1 MKFKLAKGF
10 RRSLALC
17 LIAAAALALLT
28 VICFQLHAIP
38 SVPALLYM
46 VIIVQISLFGRL
58 IPALFASLV
67 AVGCLDYFFVEPV
80 FRIALA
86 GPLDVA
92 AAFAY
97 LTTAIVVTGLL
108 SKVRQSFQ
116 ELRRSEAR
124 LAEGEKLSRTGSWT
138 WTVANRDNAYWSA
151 GHFRVFGFDPQEKPV
166 PYQMALQRL
175 HPDDVGLFEERL
187 SQVIREKKIWEFD
200 FRVVLPDES
209 IKYVHTIGRPVLN
222 ESGDVIEYVGTVI
235 DVTEQHQS
243 TAALERAFAELKSLN
258 AQLRQTNERL
268 LGEIRERQQAQA
280 ALRISEQQRATQLAK
295 ANEVLRESLDTLA
308 GVPDLDAFLGQV
320 MASISRYF
328 GASLST
334 LRLLDF
340 EQNSLTVELV
350 LKEGKV
356 LSPVEAGFP
365 AEWRSVSPEEQHLT
379 FYRDKPTT
387 VTRLLDPQTPTP
399 PGLKEYFINL
409 GLRTGLV
416 MPLTS
421 AGHMYGLLA
430 FYFTEERD
438 FDPEALGIARALA
451 TQAGLA
457 IHLTRLARTAQQSA
471 VLEERN
477 RLAGEIHDSLAQIFA
492 GISMQLFASI
502 EALSLENDDS
512 RGYIERANELAH
524 FGLAEAR
531 RSALSLR
538 SDIIEDAGLLQAL
551 QMLVERANIA
561 GRLHCNFSSE
571 GFKEETLSLPARQ
584 NILRIAQEA
593 MSNALRHAK
602 PTVVNVFLKGDPST
616 VTLQVTDNGSGIDST
631 HLETGEGLGITSM
644 RERAKKLDAELDIR
658 TAPGHGTT
666 LTVRLPL
673 RCET

>member
-1 MKFKLAKGF
+1 MKFTVAKGF
-10 RRSLALC
+10 RQSLALC
-17 LIAAAALALLT
+17 SIAAAALALLT
-28 VICFQLHAIP
+28 IICFQLHAIP

-46 VIIVQISLFGRL
+46 VIIVQISLYGRF
-58 IPALFASLV
+58 IPAIFASLV

-97 LTTAIVVTGLL
+97 LTTAIVVTALL
-108 SKVRQSFQ
+108 SKVRQSLQ

-138 WTVANRDNAYWSA
+138 WTVSNRDNAYWSA
-151 GHFRVFGFDPQEKPV
+151 GHFRIFGFDPQDKPV
-166 PYQMALQRL
+166 PYQMALKRL
-175 HPDDVGLFEERL
+175 HPEDARLFEERL
-187 SQVIREKKIWEFD
+187 NQVIRDKKIWEFD

-209 IKYVHTIGRPVLN
+209 IKYLHTIGRPVLN
-222 ESGDVIEYVGTVI
+222 ESGDLVEYVGTVM
-235 DVTEQHQS
+235 DVSEQHQAR
-243 TAALERAFAELKSLN
+243 AALERAFAELKSLN

-280 ALRISEQQRATQLAK
+280 ALRISEQQRAEQLAK

-334 LRLLDF
+334 LRMLNL
-340 EQNSLTVELV
+340 EQNSLTLELV

-356 LSPVEAGFP
+356 LSPIEAGFP
-365 AEWRSVSPEEQHLT
+365 AEWRSVSPEAQHLT
-379 FYRDKPTT
+379 LYQEKPTT
-387 VTRLLDPQTPTP
+387 VNHLLDPQTPTP
-399 PGLKEYFINL
+399 SGLKEYLINL
-409 GLRTGLV
+409 GIRTGLII
-416 MPLTS
+416 PLTS
-421 AGHMYGLLA
+421 AGQMHGLLA
-430 FYFTEERD
+430 FYFTEERN

-457 IHLTRLARTAQQSA
+457 IHLTRLARTAQQTA

-492 GISMQLFASI
+492 GISMQLFASM
-502 EALSLENDDS
+502 EALSLEHDDS
-512 RGYIERANELAH
+512 RAYIERANELAH

-538 SDIIEDAGLLQAL
+538 SDIIEDSGLVHAL
-551 QMLVERANIA
+551 EMLVERANIP
-561 GRLHCNFSSE
+561 GHLDCNFSSE
-571 GFKEETLSLPARQ
+571 GFKEETLSLLARQ
-584 NILRIAQEA
+584 DMLRIAQEA

-602 PTVVNVFLKGDPST
+602 PTFVNVFLKGDHST
-616 VTLQVTDNGSGIDST
+616 VTLEVTDNGSGIDNT

-644 RERAKKLDAELDIR
+644 RDRAKKLDAQLDIR

-673 RCET
+673 RGER

>member
-1 MKFKLAKGF
+1 MRFKLAKGF

-46 VIIVQISLFGRL
+46 VIIVQTSLFGRL

-124 LAEGEKLSRTGSWT
+124 LTEGEKLSRTGSWT

-175 HPDDVGLFEERL
+175 HPEDVGLFEEGL
-187 SQVIREKKIWEFD
+187 NQVIREKKIWEFD

-222 ESGDVIEYVGTVI
+222 ESGDLVEYVGTVI

-268 LGEIRERQQAQA
+268 LGEIRERRQAQA

-340 EQNSLTVELV
+340 EQNTLTVELV

-365 AEWRSVSPEEQHLT
+365 VEWRSVSPEEQHLT

-399 PGLKEYFINL
+399 PGLKEYFIHL

-421 AGHMYGLLA
+421 AGQMYGLLA

-538 SDIIEDAGLLQAL
+538 SDIIEDAGLLHAL

-602 PTVVNVFLKGDPST
+602 PTVVSVFLKGDPST

-673 RCET
+673 RCEK